1 MTKKPRPS
9 SKVPQ
14 VRAYPMATVR
24 QPPTVANSWPCF
36 AALILTAVALH
47 YHATLLSVL
56 ALAAVFF
63 LILGWLYGRWP
74 RTTRLLVRAF
84 INGLFGYRRWVI
96 KVQRRLSAQRRSPR
110 GSGSA
115 ATKARRAA

>member
-9 SKVPQ
+9 S
-14 VRAYPMATVR
+14 RR
-24 QPPTVANSWPCF
+24 SGPTRWPRSGSSRRLPTRGP
-36 AALILTAVALH
+36 ALPLLILTAVALH

-56 ALAAVFF
+56 ALAAVCF

-84 INGLFGYRRWVI
+84 ISGLFGYRRRVI
-96 KVQRRLSAQRRSPR
+96 KVLRRLGDAGEGEVPHHSP
-110 GSGSA
+110 
-115 ATKARRAA
+115 

>member
-1 MTKKPRPS
+1 MARGDHDQEAPTI
-9 SKVPQ
+9 VPP

-47 YHATLLSVL
+47 YRVTLLSVL
-56 ALAAVFF
+56 ALAAVCF

-74 RTTRLLVRAF
+74 RTTKLLVRAF
-84 INGLFGYRRWVI
+84 ISGVFGYRRWVI
-96 KVQRRLSAQRRSPR
+96 KVLRRLGDAGEGEVPHASP
-110 GSGSA
+110 
-115 ATKARRAA
+115 